1 MVFLARR
8 VIFLARNIWA
18 TKLLYTVH
26 EINYSY
32 DLRKKH
38 MIFQMVK
45 LMHGL
50 RENMDKKSWL
60 KYYTCPGATDSV
72 NMSEVDSVVENFVKD
87 ALSQCDKSTV
97 GETFKR
103 VH

>member
-1 MVFLARR
+1 
-8 VIFLARNIWA
+8 
-18 TKLLYTVH
+18 
-26 EINYSY
+26 
-32 DLRKKH
+32 

-72 NMSEVDSVVENFVKD
+72 NMSEVDSVVENFVRD
-87 ALSQCDKSTV
+87 ALSQCDQSTV
-97 GETFKR
+97 SETFKR
-103 VH
+103 VHSEGCFLGRKSYIHEKHSQGSIEFNFKILILGNA

>member
-1 MVFLARR
+1 
-8 VIFLARNIWA
+8 
-18 TKLLYTVH
+18 
-26 EINYSY
+26 
-32 DLRKKH
+32 

-72 NMSEVDSVVENFVKD
+72 NMSEVDSVVENFVRD
-87 ALSQCDKSTV
+87 ALSQCDQSTV
-97 GETFKR
+97 SETFKR
-103 VH
+103 VHSEGCFLGRKSYIHEKHSQGSIEFNFKIIILGNA

>member
-1 MVFLARR
+1 
-8 VIFLARNIWA
+8 
-18 TKLLYTVH
+18 
-26 EINYSY
+26 
-32 DLRKKH
+32 

-72 NMSEVDSVVENFVKD
+72 NMSEVDSVVENFVRD
-87 ALSQCDKSTV
+87 ALSQCDQSTV
-97 GETFKR
+97 SETFKR
-103 VH
+103 VHCEGCFLGRKSYIHEKHSQGSIEFNFKILILGNA

>member
-1 MVFLARR
+1 
-8 VIFLARNIWA
+8 
-18 TKLLYTVH
+18 
-26 EINYSY
+26 
-32 DLRKKH
+32 

-72 NMSEVDSVVENFVKD
+72 NMSEVDSVVENFVRD
-87 ALSQCDKSTV
+87 ALSQCDQSTV
-97 GETFKR
+97 SETFKR
-103 VH
+103 VHNEGCFLGRKSYIHEKHSQVSIEFNFKILILGNA